1 LPLGRWNVAKS
12 KAASKKKKRNFI
24 VRYFREASTEL
35 RKVNWPSRQE
45 ATRLTVIVLV
55 VVAVMSGL
63 LGVLDFL
70 FTRFFGL
77 IYSLG

>member
-1 LPLGRWNVAKS
+1 VAKG
-12 KAASKKKKRNFI
+12 KAVAKKKRKGNFI

-55 VVAVMSGL
+55 VVAIMSGL

-70 FTRFFGL
+70 FTRLFGL